1 MKIFFY
7 AMTSVLLCMPFFSE
21 AQDIQSAPADN
32 VTPVESF
39 FADGVYFTL
48 ADLQHHKPSVGRDQL
63 AKSDN
68 DNSVSVLANGLLL
81 KTSFT
86 STTGV

>member
-48 ADLQHHKPSVGRDQL
+48 ADLQHHK
-63 AKSDN
+63 
-68 DNSVSVLANGLLL
+68 
-81 KTSFT
+81 T
-86 STTGV
+86 